1 MLVTLLGIFTHVNHL
16 LIKAAVPI
24 LKTLC
29 PPIVDGITIFFGP
42 FISSYHVIVP
52 LLLSKVKYDSSVGFI
67 EQELHSEPPPEPDPP
82 PLPLPVP
89 LPLFILNSAF
99 SSKVPSLRERRD
111 QVEISVDT
119 YPSAHEDPTM
129 IVRVLVSLKEISLL
143 PVPVTP
149 F

>member
-1 MLVTLLGIFTHVNHL
+1 MLT
-16 LIKAAVPI
+16 
-24 LKTLC
+24 
-29 PPIVDGITIFFGP
+29 FFGQ
-42 FISSYHVIVP
+42 FISYPYIIP
-52 LLLSKVKYDSSVGFI
+52 LTTVKYESAVGLL
-67 EQELHSEPPPEPDPP
+67 EQGLSPPPPEPDP
-82 PLPLPVP
+82 LPL
-89 LPLFILNSAF
+89 LPPFIPNSAF
-99 SSKVPSLRERRD
+99 SSKLPSFRERRD

>member
-16 LIKAAVPI
+16 LIKAAGPI

-82 PLPLPVP
+82 PLPL
-89 LPLFILNSAF
+89 LPPFIPKSAF
-99 SSKVPSLRERRD
+99 SSKVPLLRALSD
-111 QVEISVDT
+111 PVEISVDT
-119 YPSAHEDPTM
+119 YSSAHCDPTT
-129 IVRVLVSLKEISLL
+129 ISRVFASLKDISLL